1 MRDEIIKRNT
11 AIMIFGLL
19 LFFVLSLFITSYTS
33 RKSIEQQLVNVSTV
47 VHNQI
52 LETTTEDELNGLVE
66 SLTKN
71 QEWLHIAVATSV
83 GVIIHDSM
91 NDSISEGKPVFLSSD
106 EIQKASSELESD
118 RIYIKEDRIY
128 FISKINDDIIVQTSA
143 HITDNTQLIFMNI
156 FYLLILIIIVI
167 IVTYLY
173 TKKISKN
180 IVDTFSELSVTL
192 KSINEGKYV
201 EIDTSHKY
209 TEVRDVLTEINEINN
224 NTYLSMLTIKN
235 EHQKLDFVI
244 NNMQQGIMI
253 VNKHGN
259 VLLINDYAKDALN
272 ITIDNLDNIAYATII
287 KNKVFKEKI
296 EKAIQNK
303 NNYFLDIYDE
313 TKDKIYGI
321 TINFLRNKWDDL
333 NKDERLYV
341 IVIMDVT
348 EERQI
353 DQNRSDFISNA
364 SHELKTPITSIRGFS
379 ELLLVTND
387 SYDESTKKYL
397 KIIYN
402 ESVKMKETIEDLLYL
417 SNLQYNR
424 KDDTS
429 YNQIYLSDIVD
440 DVVSQFA
447 QMAQKN
453 KVNINVDTDDSSLF
467 EQEKM
472 VTHLVKNLV
481 ENAIKYNKENGCVNI
496 SVKST
501 ERNIVLQVSDTGIG
515 IEEKHLEKI
524 FDRFYRVDESHNKK
538 MGGSGIGLNIVKQ
551 ICIALNAKISVESKI
566 NVGSTFTVIFNK
578 D

>member
-11 AIMIFGLL
+11 VIMISGLL

-47 VHNQI
+47 VHNQV
-52 LETTTEDELNGLVE
+52 LETTTEDELNELVE
-66 SLTKN
+66 KLTKN
-71 QEWLHIAVATSV
+71 QDWLQISIATSV

-91 NDSISEGKPVFLSSD
+91 DDSINETNPVLLTSD
-106 EIQKASSELESD
+106 EIKRTSSDLESD
-118 RIYIKEDRIY
+118 RLYIKEDRIF
-128 FISKINDDIIVQTSA
+128 FITKVNDDIIVLTSA
-143 HITDNTQLIFMNI
+143 HITDNTQLILMNI
-156 FYLLILIIIVI
+156 FYLLILILIVI
-167 IVTYLY
+167 IVSYLY

-209 TEVRDVLTEINEINN
+209 SEVQDVLTEINDINN

-244 NNMQQGIMI
+244 NNMHQGIMI

-272 ITIDNLDNIAYATII
+272 ITIDKFDNILYTHII
-287 KNKVFKEKI
+287 KNKVFKDKI
-296 EKAIQNK
+296 EKAILNK
-303 NNYFLDIYDE
+303 NDYFLDIYDE
-313 TKDKIYGI
+313 DKDKIYGI
-321 TINFLRNKWDDL
+321 TINYLRNKWDDL

-348 EERQI
+348 EERKI

-379 ELLLVTND
+379 ELLLVTSD
-387 SYDESTKKYL
+387 SYDDSTKKYL
-397 KIIYN
+397 NIIYN
-402 ESVKMKETIEDLLYL
+402 ESIKMKETIEDLLYL

-429 YNQIYLSDIVD
+429 YGQIYLSDIVD
-440 DVVSQFA
+440 DIVSQFS

-453 KVNINVDTDDSSLF
+453 KVSINVDTDDSSLF

-472 VTHLVKNLV
+472 VAHLIKNLV
-481 ENAIKYNKENGCVNI
+481 ENAIKYNKENGYVNI
-496 SVKST
+496 SVKQT
-501 ERNIVLQVSDTGIG
+501 ERNIILKVQDSGIG

-551 ICIALNAKISVESKI
+551 ICIALNAKITVESKI
-566 NVGSTFTVIFNK
+566 NVGSTFTVTFNK